1 MARFFIEP
9 QQQKNHIPQLGEK
22 SQRDLPSDEGW
33 RQQAP
38 LLGDTRA
45 LAAKTAVR
53 FRGDGVHNG
62 IGNLQG

>member
-9 QQQKNHIPQLGEK
+9 QQQKNHIPQLGE
-22 SQRDLPSDEGW
+22 SSGRDHPSDEGW

-38 LLGDTRA
+38 LLADMRA
-45 LAAKTAVR
+45 LADKTAVR
-53 FRGDGVHNG
+53 LGGDGVHNG

>member
-9 QQQKNHIPQLGEK
+9 QQQKNHIPQLREQSG
-22 SQRDLPSDEGW
+22 RDHPSDEGQ

-38 LLGDTRA
+38 LLADTRT
-45 LAAKTAVR
+45 LVAKIAVR
-53 FRGDGVHNG
+53 LGGDGVHNG

>member
-9 QQQKNHIPQLGEK
+9 QQQKNHIPQLGE
-22 SQRDLPSDEGW
+22 SSGRDHPSDEGW
-33 RQQAP
+33 RQQA
-38 LLGDTRA
+38 LWLADTRA

-53 FRGDGVHNG
+53 LGGDGVHND